1 MKISTFTFSNATG
14 PYAPSQ
20 TDGGVTAHNFAISG
34 SGATFD
40 GTYLRLP
47 AGTYLTAGMAGISLP
62 TNTDPAKTQTPEEFT
77 LEYTGILPADESP
90 LVSLFDY
97 GDGRID
103 LYSHWDTGRLRANF
117 ERNGTTAMIDSI
129 AGLSTTAEE
138 RVGLRYVDN
147 PSGAGGTVT
156 FLRNGAAFGPSQTI
170 AFKPRITPDSTLEC
184 NASLANTSN
193 SRAQKVREIKL
204 SLGAQTTTNPPGG
217 GNGKSSTFGFPNA
230 AGPYAPVQANG
241 GVTTQ
246 GFSISGSGATFNGT
260 YLQLPAGTY
269 LTAGNA
275 GITLPTN
282 TDPAKTQ
289 TPEEIT
295 LEYVG
300 ILPATNSPLVSLYD
314 YNDGE
319 ISLYAHWDTG
329 RLRANFERNGT
340 RAQIDSI
347 GGLSMTAEE
356 RVGLRYVDNPSGA
369 GGTITFL
376 RNGVALGTSQT
387 LAFKPRITPDAM
399 LECNASLGNTANSGA
414 QKVREIKLTLGTQ
427 GTNPPGGGGGTFTVY
442 GKPGTRFPLDIP
454 VSGSAATYAV
464 TIPSGLAVQERVA
477 SDVLVDRT
485 STYGFPNTGPNFA
498 PTQTNEG
505 ITSNSLSMVGSGA
518 TFDGTYLRLPAGTYL
533 TAGALGISLPTSSD
547 PAKTQTPVAIELEFT
562 GILPAN
568 QSPLVSLFGY
578 STGEFSLNSHWDTG
592 RLRLTMQRDAQSIQI
607 DSIGGLSTTAQEK
620 LGVRYDDNPTG
631 AGGTITFLRNGAAF
645 GPSQAVAFKPRI
657 APDAEL
663 EHNASLG
670 NTSNSVAQKI
680 ANIAVK
686 IKTAGQSYAFQP
698 VTSGTISAARL
709 EALYVDAT
717 GVSAPQAAKT
727 ISATPAGGTAFTV
740 DVIVGPVAVAAGQAY
755 RAVLENWSSG
765 SRVDHPQALVMTRPA
780 RQNCQFED
788 SFLRANQTPWME
800 CLPEG
805 PVPTIG
811 GIAYYCEATR
821 SGSYVQ
827 FQFGYDWTTAVMP
840 DNPFG
845 DPTGK
850 DSYMVPH
857 KWRIE
862 DQAGNVLSTV
872 QRPDGGPLNGTDI
885 PRIFSGSYDGNGA
898 AITNATNKWYPHGT
912 VRSGVIWRSGTPA
925 AYDQLAINAN
935 LPRYDASVPYGS
947 HTHFSSNGF
956 DVRLF
961 GSDGFNGFGNTRV
974 MPYQPTNHATLVPQ
988 AGVTN
993 DPYKGSL
1000 YTASSLAAVAS
1011 TWLRYTPFNQCGR
1024 SPITGPGG
1032 VRDDRC
1038 AIAEPVAAYMYDVA
1052 SLRPHDGTARA
1063 QIAIDYLTAYASD
1076 PFHCFE
1082 GGRNVPLFKGANAAR
1097 DIGMRGHYYGYG
1109 SGSRPANRSYYVQG
1123 GRQYDMADSYDPWS
1137 TKVPYGGVAA
1147 DKPYFGT
1154 NEIDLPHAHQFPHW
1168 GSLLWK
1174 SPEFAFLGHKLSDQA
1189 RLYENWILSGPFGEP
1204 NLFAERGA
1212 AWQFLH
1218 AALIWKTAS
1227 RNSDRLYSRDEIL
1240 AFVVQDFEAFSA
1252 AHKTSNPGFDNPPTN
1267 VMVGGSIDDAR
1278 AIYAATHRFG
1288 VCGLHDDDI
1297 AQHDFY
1303 IGYWLTALGIAER
1316 IGFNAAVRARSAT
1329 AGAVLDWLIA
1339 KHRQRI
1345 VGRINVAANTDCG
1358 TGSPYLLRIWSRAS
1372 LTAAGGNVASLPQ
1385 GYANLAAV
1393 NGTNAS
1399 WDVFKEGGS
1408 VGTRDGQAMDQ
1419 LIAGPSI
1426 LKTQLGQSGTDLDQS
1441 ATTAASWRSQKITQQ
1456 NLLGPNGAGTTWFR
1470 YLQIVHNPV
1479 IS

>member
-1 MKISTFTFSNATG
+1 MRISTFTFPNATG
-14 PYAPSQ
+14 PYSPTQ
-20 TDGGVTAHNFAISG
+20 TNSGVTTQTFTVAG

-47 AGTYLTAGMAGISLP
+47 AGTYLTAGMAGIVLP
-62 TNTDPAKTQTPEEFT
+62 TSTDPAKTQTPEEFT
-77 LEYTGILPADESP
+77 LEYVGILPANESP

-97 GDGRID
+97 NEG
-103 LYSHWDTGRLRANF
+103 
-117 ERNGTTAMIDSI
+117 
-129 AGLSTTAEE
+129 
-138 RVGLRYVDN
+138 
-147 PSGAGGTVT
+147 
-156 FLRNGAAFGPSQTI
+156 Q
-170 AFKPRITPDSTLEC
+170 
-184 NASLANTSN
+184 
-193 SRAQKVREIKL
+193 
-204 SLGAQTTTNPPGG
+204 
-217 GNGKSSTFGFPNA
+217 
-230 AGPYAPVQANG
+230 
-241 GVTTQ
+241 
-246 GFSISGSGATFNGT
+246 
-260 YLQLPAGTY
+260 
-269 LTAGNA
+269 
-275 GITLPTN
+275 
-282 TDPAKTQ
+282 
-289 TPEEIT
+289 
-295 LEYVG
+295 
-300 ILPATNSPLVSLYD
+300 
-314 YNDGE
+314 

-329 RLRANFERNGT
+329 RLRAYFERSGAAT
-340 RAQIDSI
+340 MIDSVA
-347 GGLSMTAEE
+347 GLSATAEE
-356 RVGLRYVDNPSGA
+356 RVGLRYVDNAAGA

-376 RNGVALGTSQT
+376 RNGTAFGPSQA
-387 LAFKPRITPDAM
+387 LAFKPRITPDSV
-399 LECNASLGNTANSGA
+399 LECNASLDNTANSHA

-427 GTNPPGGGGGTFTVY
+427 TTNPPGGGTFTVY

-454 VSGSAATYAV
+454 VSGSAASYALA
-464 TIPSGLAVQERVA
+464 IPTGLAVQERVVSTALIDRA
-477 SDVLVDRT
+477 SA
-485 STYGFPNTGPNFA
+485 YAFPGTGPSFA
-498 PTQTNEG
+498 PTQTNDG
-505 ITSNSLSMVGSGA
+505 ITPNSLSLVGSGA

-533 TAGALGISLPTSSD
+533 TAGALGISLPSNTD
-547 PAKTQTPVAIELEFT
+547 PAKTQAPDAIELEFI

-568 QSPLVSLFGY
+568 QSPLVSLFDY
-578 STGEFSLNSHWDTG
+578 STGQFSLYSHWDTG
-592 RLRLTMQRDAQSIQI
+592 RLRLTMQRDGQGIEI
-607 DSIGGLSTTAQEK
+607 DSIGGLSTSAQEK
-620 LGVRYDDNPTG
+620 VGVRYTDDPTG

-657 APDAEL
+657 TPGAEL

-670 NTSNSVAQKI
+670 NTSNSVAQKV
-680 ANIAVK
+680 ASLAVK
-686 IKTAGQSYAFQP
+686 IKTAGQSYVFQP
-698 VTSGTISAARL
+698 VTSGTVSAARL

-717 GVSAPQAAKT
+717 SVSSPQAAKT
-727 ISATPAGGTAFTV
+727 ITVTPAGGTAFTV
-740 DVIVGPVAVAAGQAY
+740 DVIVGTVVVSAGQAY
-755 RAVLENWSSG
+755 RAILENWSSG

-788 SFLRANQTPWME
+788 SFLRANQAPWME

-805 PVPTIG
+805 PAPTIG
-811 GIAYYCEATR
+811 GIAYYCEAIR
-821 SGSYVQ
+821 AGSYVQ
-827 FQFGYDWTTAVMP
+827 FQFGYDWTNAVMP

-862 DQAGNVLSTV
+862 DQAGNAIATV

-885 PRIFSGSYDGNGA
+885 PHIFSGSYDGNGA
-898 AITNATNKWYPHGT
+898 AITNATDKWYPHGT
-912 VRSGVIWRSGTPA
+912 VRSGVIWRSGTPP
-925 AYDQLAINAN
+925 AYDQAAINAN
-935 LPRYDASVPYGS
+935 LPRYDATVPYAS
-947 HTHFSSNGF
+947 HTHYSSNGF

-974 MPYQPTNHATLVPQ
+974 MPYQPTNYATLVPQ
-988 AGVTN
+988 AEVTN

-1000 YTASSLAAVAS
+1000 YAASSLAAVAS

-1032 VRDDRC
+1032 VRDDRA

-1052 SLRPHDGTARA
+1052 SLRPHDGTSRA

-1082 GGRNVPLFKGANAAR
+1082 AGRNVPLFKGPNAGR

-1123 GRQYDMADSYDPWS
+1123 GRQYDMADSYNPWS
-1137 TKVPYGGVAA
+1137 ASVPYGGVAA
-1147 DKPYFGT
+1147 NKPYFGT

-1189 RLYENWILSGPFGEP
+1189 RLYENWILANPFGDASM
-1204 NLFAERGA
+1204 FAERGA

-1218 AALIWKTAS
+1218 SALIWKTAS
-1227 RNSDRLYSRDEIL
+1227 RNSDRLYSREEIL
-1240 AFVVQDFEAFSA
+1240 NFVVQDFEAFSA

-1267 VMVGGSIDDAR
+1267 VMVGGNVDDAR
-1278 AIYAATHRFG
+1278 AVYAATHRFG
-1288 VCGLHDDDI
+1288 VCGLSDGDVV
-1297 AQHDFY
+1297 QHDFY

-1329 AGAVLDWLIA
+1329 AGAVIDWLIA

-1345 VGRINVAANTDCG
+1345 VGRINAAPNTDCG
-1358 TGSPYLLRIWSRAS
+1358 TGTPYLLKIWGLPSI
-1372 LTAAGGNVASLPQ
+1372 TAAGGNVASLPQ

-1399 WDVFKEGGS
+1399 WDVFQEGGS

-1426 LKTQLGQSGTDLDQS
+1426 LKTHLGQTGTDLNQ
-1441 ATTAASWRSQKITQQ
+1441 AVTTAGSWRSQKITQQ
-1456 NLLGPNGAGTTWFR
+1456 NQLGSNDAGSTWFR
-1470 YLQIVHNPV
+1470 YLQVVHNPA